1 MNKPKTDIPEPG
13 TVIATA
19 LYLATHYA
27 KSGCPMLCRM
37 LMRQLACLERH
48 PDPAVSAALRDVC
61 RKLHF
66 EWARIGAEREFAAA
80 AANDPGGR
88 AAGRQVH

>member
-1 MNKPKTDIPEPG
+1 MKNPKSEIPEAG
-13 TVIATA
+13 VVFATA
-19 LYLATHYA
+19 LYLATNYA

-48 PDPAVSAALRDVC
+48 PDPSVSPALRDVC

-66 EWARIGAEREFAAA
+66 EWERIGAERAFAVA
-80 AANDPGGR
+80 AANDPAGQDT
-88 AAGRQVH
+88 GRQIH